1 MVSDSPV
8 RRHLKKIL
16 HLQLSTSKQLQLA
29 TNVRAEEIAH
39 VMREIPQDGVTMVP
53 VRSHIEVAI
62 TNIMSHAILKR
73 RFTAMASEKKHDEQE
88 FEQVSNFRKILMDI
102 AEYSQTINPGDFM
115 PIFKWMDI
123 FGLEKQMRDLRERMD
138 AFMSPI
144 ISEHI
149 VQRKNGSIF
158 VKDMAD
164 VLLDQMEDK
173 TLQFDITSD
182 NVRST
187 FWVSV

>member
-1 MVSDSPV
+1 M
-8 RRHLKKIL
+8 
-16 HLQLSTSKQLQLA
+16 
-29 TNVRAEEIAH
+29 EEIAH
-39 VMREIPQDGVTMVP
+39 VMCMIPQDGVTVVP

-62 TNIMSHAILKR
+62 TNIMSHMILKR
-73 RFTAMASEKKHDEQE
+73 HFTAVASGKKHDGQE
-88 FEQVSNFRKILMDI
+88 FEQVSNFRKILRDI
-102 AEYSQTINPGDFM
+102 AEYVQTINPSDFM
-115 PIFKWMDI
+115 PVFKWMDI
-123 FGLEKQMRDLRERMD
+123 FGLEKQMLHLRERMD

-144 ISEHI
+144 ISDHI

-173 TLQFDITSD
+173 TLQFDITND
-182 NVRST
+182 NVKST